1 MSSEIAIKVENLS
14 KCYQVYDQPRDRLK
28 QFFMPRL
35 QRAAGI
41 AQKQYYREFWALKDV
56 SFNVKKGEII
66 GIVGPNGAGK
76 STLLQILCNTLAQ
89 TDGVVSTKGRISAL
103 LELGSGFNP
112 EFSGIENIHLNG
124 AILGLSQEEIIGKI
138 PEIMEFA
145 DIGDFIYQPVKN
157 YSSGMYA
164 RLAFAVAVSVEP
176 EILVVDETLAVGD
189 MLFQAKAIQ
198 RMRDLMDRC
207 TVLFVSHSLATVKSF
222 CNRAILID
230 QGQII
235 RDGRAPEVCDQYEM
249 MMQER
254 LLARGKLTDSVSL
267 GSVSRA
273 RGSTDFGAV
282 DADPNF
288 PESGGE
294 FRSGSGAL
302 RVVRGDLMI
311 NGRLSSQASL
321 GDQLTLRLVIIATR
335 SVKAGAI
342 VGYMVRNANAVD
354 VFGRNLYNER
364 QSLPAMTAG
373 QKVVVEF
380 SFPCLLSQ
388 GRYSISL
395 GVKSEPHLPEFFDS
409 IHVARAF
416 EVSGA
421 SGNYVPGLIYVENE
435 IKISSLVD
443 SI

>member
-1 MSSEIAIKVENLS
+1 MSSDIAIKVENLS
-14 KCYQVYDQPRDRLK
+14 KCYQIYDQPRDRLK
-28 QFFMPRL
+28 QFILPKA
-35 QRAAGI
+35 QRMLGM
-41 AQKQYYREFWALKDV
+41 QPKQYYRDFWSLKGV
-56 SFNVKKGEII
+56 SFAINKGEIVGVI
-66 GIVGPNGAGK
+66 GPNGAGK
-76 STLLQILCNTLAQ
+76 STLLQLLCGTLSPTEGDVATQ
-89 TDGVVSTKGRISAL
+89 GRVSAL
-103 LELGSGFNP
+103 LELGAGFNP

-124 AILGLSQEEIIGKI
+124 SILGLSREEISGKI

-145 DIGDFIYQPVKN
+145 DIGDFIYQPVKT

-189 MLFQAKAIQ
+189 ILFQARAIQ
-198 RMRDLMDRC
+198 RMRDLMNRC

-230 QGQII
+230 HGQII
-235 RDGRAPEVCDQYEM
+235 RDGRAPDVCDQYEM

-254 LLARGKLTDSVSL
+254 LLARGKLADSVSL
-267 GSVSRA
+267 GSVSSA
-273 RGSTDFGAV
+273 RGNTDFGAD

-294 FRSGSGAL
+294 FRSGSGDL

-311 NGRLSSQASL
+311 NERLSSQASL

-380 SFPCLLSQ
+380 SFPCMLSQ

-395 GVKSEPHLPEFFDS
+395 GVKSEPHIPEFFDS

-416 EVSGA
+416 EVIGV

-435 IKISSLVD
+435 IKISSLVE